1 MIRIIFVYLLLVMFF
16 SVSSCN
22 SKKKQYLSACL
33 TAEEKADLDYFFRM
47 LMFENHGA
55 FVLFGSKPICEMFL
69 RDTESKA
76 ADIAFQQW
84 FDSLPEMKQAEFKAR
99 MKNKIQKEPELKRN
113 PYRGWLALQK
123 ALKTL
128 KTKRFLFRIV
138 PLRGPGRYELM
149 LINIHHTSL
158 VMTQNYTAFR
168 NAARMDFSPIQATL
182 ELRNPD
188 SVFWKNIL
196 SNPNHITKGLLFGFG
211 LKNSI
216 FGNLRLT
223 YSNSKISSELKKSIV
238 KHLKAPSHGSRIK
251 DGEGSPSNFTIPL
264 FTSIE
269 GDDWIEKYKK
279 EKVEI
284 EKIYLGKD
292 LVEVTLQRLVE

>member
-1 MIRIIFVYLLLVMFF
+1 MIRIIFACLLLVMFF

-22 SKKKQYLSACL
+22 SKKRQLLSACL
-33 TAEEKADLDYFFRM
+33 TTEEKADLDYFFRI
-47 LMFENHGA
+47 LMFENHGV

-69 RDTESKA
+69 RNTESKD

-84 FDSLPEMKQAEFKAR
+84 FDSLPEKKQAEFKAR
-99 MKNKIQKEPELKRN
+99 MKNKTQEEIELKRN

-123 ALKTL
+123 LLKTL

-149 LINIHHTSL
+149 LINIQHTSL
-158 VMTQNYTAFR
+158 VMAQNYTAFR
-168 NAARMDFSPIQATL
+168 SAARMDFNPIQVTL
-182 ELRNPD
+182 ELQNPD
-188 SVFWKNIL
+188 SIFWKNIF
-196 SNPNHITKGLLFGFG
+196 SCPNHITKGLLFGFG

-216 FGNLRLT
+216 FGDLRLT
-223 YSNSKISSELKKSIV
+223 YSNTNVSSELKKPIV
-238 KHLKAPSHGSRIK
+238 KQLKAPSQVNQIK

-269 GDDWIEKYKK
+269 GDDWVEKYEK
-279 EKVEI
+279 EKERK
-284 EKIYLGKD
+284 ESNSG
-292 LVEVTLQRLVE
+292 